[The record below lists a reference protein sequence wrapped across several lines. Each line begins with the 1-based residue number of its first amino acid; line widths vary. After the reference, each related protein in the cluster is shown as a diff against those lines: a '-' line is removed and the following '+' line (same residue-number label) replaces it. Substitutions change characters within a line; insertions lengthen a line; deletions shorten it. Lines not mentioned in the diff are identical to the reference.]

1 MIFEALVSMTMKDS
15 GSESLTEMQFMQ
27 LFVQHEPV
35 LRLVAR
41 SMLTDWMAVD
51 DVLQEA
57 GVTMWEKISQLENAD
72 GFLPWARVIVRLK
85 CHSAINSSRR
95 SRLVLSEEAV
105 KLLAVEIDSVDRER
119 YETNLNALHG
129 CLRRLSPQQQ
139 DLVLAPYRDGIEVQ
153 DIATQV
159 GKSANALYKQLGR
172 LREKLSE
179 CVANTLKADARTLR
193 TDASE
198 GGLVQ

>member
-1 MIFEALVSMTMKDS
+1 MTNKVSGDEKLDET
-15 GSESLTEMQFMQ
+15 QFMR

-35 LRLVAR
+35 LRCVAR
-41 SMLTDWMAVD
+41 SMLADWMAVD

-57 GVTMWEKISQLENAD
+57 GVTMWEKIGQLENAD

-85 CHSAINSSRR
+85 CHSTINSSRR

-105 KLLAVEIDSVDRER
+105 RLLAVEIDSVDRDR
-119 YETNLNALHG
+119 YEANLYVLQG
-129 CLRRLSPQQQ
+129 CLGKLSMQQR

-153 DIATQV
+153 DIAARV

-172 LREKLSE
+172 LRAKLSE
-179 CVANTLKADARTLR
+179 CVERNLKADG
-193 TDASE
+193 SGE
-198 GGLVQ
+198 GLAL

>member
-1 MIFEALVSMTMKDS
+1 MTKKDS
-15 GSESLTEMQFMQ
+15 NRESLTERQFMQ
-27 LFVQHEPV
+27 LFLQHEPV

-41 SMLTDWMAVD
+41 SMLVDWMAVD

-57 GVTMWEKISQLENAD
+57 GVTMWEKIGQLESAD

-85 CHSAINSSRR
+85 CHSAINAARR
-95 SRLVLSEEAV
+95 RRLVLSEEAV
-105 KLLAVEIDSVDRER
+105 KLLAVEIDTVDRER
-119 YETNLNALHG
+119 YETNLNALQG
-129 CLRRLSPQQQ
+129 CLQKLSPQQR

-153 DIATQV
+153 DIATSV

-179 CVANTLKADARTLR
+179 CVKLTLGVDV
-193 TDASE
+193 SS
-198 GGLVQ
+198 GGISQ

>member
-1 MIFEALVSMTMKDS
+1 MTKKDS
-15 GSESLTEMQFMQ
+15 DSETLTETQFMQ

-57 GVTMWEKISQLENAD
+57 GVTMWEKIGQLENAD

-85 CHSAINSSRR
+85 CHSAINASCRR
-95 SRLVLSEEAV
+95 RLVLSEEAV

-119 YETNLNALHG
+119 YETNLNALRG
-129 CLRRLSPQQQ
+129 CLQKLSPQQR

-153 DIATQV
+153 DIAASV

-172 LREKLSE
+172 LRGHLSE
-179 CVANTLKADARTLR
+179 CVANSLKADSSALR
-193 TDASE
+193 TDAS
-198 GGLVQ
+198 GRGLVQ